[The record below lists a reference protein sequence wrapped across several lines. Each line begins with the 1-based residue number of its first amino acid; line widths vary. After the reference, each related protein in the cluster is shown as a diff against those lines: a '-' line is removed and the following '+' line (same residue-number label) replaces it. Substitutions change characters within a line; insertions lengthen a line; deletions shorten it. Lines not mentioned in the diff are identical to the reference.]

1 MKFDSL
7 TENIEKKASSNC
19 CGPVTWV
26 KLLQTCINIVNI
38 NKNKDW

>member
-7 TENIEKKASSNC
+7 TENIEEQASSNF

-26 KLLQTCINIVNI
+26 KLLQTCIVVNI